1 MRLVCPHCGLS
12 KPYFRGAPMSN
23 DDRAIAA
30 APHPSGQSSASRT
43 YDFAQV
49 DVFAERPLEG
59 NALAIFT
66 DARGLSSDEMQAI
79 ARETNLNETTFILP
93 RAPATE
99 REHGIQVRIF
109 LTTEEVPFAG
119 HPTLG
124 TASWL
129 YLNHPIFRGAEK
141 ITLDLG
147 VGPITVQFNQPQPRE
162 IGVFGTM
169 RQNDPT
175 FGDTLSSSDERA
187 ALAKALNLSIED
199 LDPTLPAQIVST
211 GMAFCIVPLR
221 SLEVANRLRINV
233 QDSRRFLD
241 RVGAKF
247 FFCIAPANA
256 NSGAQWHARM
266 QFDSGEDPATGS
278 ASGCTIAYLVRHGL
292 VASGQQ
298 IILEQGIEM
307 LRPSRIHLSATLE
320 GDRVT
325 KVFVG
330 G

>member
-1 MRLVCPHCGLS
+1 
-12 KPYFRGAPMSN
+12 MSN
-23 DDRAIAA
+23 DDPRFAA
-30 APHPSGQSSASRT
+30 APLSPYQTSASRT

-66 DARGLSSDEMQAI
+66 DARGLASDEMQAL
-79 ARETNLNETTFILP
+79 ARETNLSETTFILP
-93 RAPATE
+93 RAPEIE
-99 REHGIQVRIF
+99 RERGVHVRIF

-129 YLNHPIFRGAEK
+129 YWNHPVFRGAEE

-147 VGPITVQFNQPQPRE
+147 VGPITVRFRPPQPRD

-169 RQNDPT
+169 RQTDPT
-175 FGDTLSSSDERA
+175 FGEALNNSDERA
-187 ALAKALNLSIED
+187 ALANALNLPVED
-199 LDPTLPAQIVST
+199 LDPNLPAQIVST

-221 SLEVANRLRINV
+221 SMEVANRLRINA
-233 QDSRRFLD
+233 QNSRQFLD

-247 FFCIAPANA
+247 FFCITPANA

-278 ASGCTIAYLVRHGL
+278 ASGCTIAYLVRHGR

-307 LRPSRIHLSATLE
+307 LRPSRIHVSAALE
-320 GDRVT
+320 DNLVT

-330 G
+330 GRTIPVASGRLFLP